1 MHRLFA
7 ILVILMFLLPGC
19 KSPKEVPS
27 GNAPQTRQI
36 VIGLIP
42 EQNIF
47 RQMDRYQ
54 PLADYLS
61 SASGVTIK
69 LKILPAYGNVI
80 DNMVSSGVDG
90 AFFGS
95 FTYVLAH
102 ERLGVE
108 VLARPEDN
116 DGKSTYHGLIFVRKD
131 SGIESAKDM
140 KGKRFAFVDKG
151 TTAGYLFPV
160 EYFYK
165 AGIKDYRNYLKEVY
179 YTGTHEDAVYD
190 VLNRKADIG
199 SAKNTIY
206 EKIAATDDR
215 IKNKLR
221 IIDTSRDVPENG
233 LALCKEI
240 DAAVRE
246 KLKQVLLDMDK
257 TAEGQQVLKEFG
269 VRRFIETRNEDYKA
283 VYDYA
288 REIDLDLRT
297 FNLSE
302 K

>member
-165 AGIKDYRNYLKEVY
+165 AGIKNYHTYLKEVY